1 MAAPIQAGV
10 TIAPPGWAVKKV
22 PKLSAFLTRALLDDR
37 FDKHTFF
44 KEEESMSTEIQI
56 DAFPPAKMAARME
69 DVGVTKAKL
78 NFPTQATLAILAGA
92 FIACGAIFA
101 STVGAGSIAIN
112 NAEGA
117 KVMSTSLPYG
127 VIRLLSGLVF
137 SLGLIAVVVAG
148 AELFTGNNLI
158 VMAFASGKVKLGALL
173 GNWVIVYFGNFVG
186 ALLTALVMFF
196 SKQYVMGNG
205 AVGLNVLN
213 TANAKCNLGFVQAIA
228 LGIMCN
234 ALVCLAV
241 WLCQSARSTT
251 DKILAIVFPIS
262 AFVAA
267 GFEHSIANMYFIP
280 IGLLIKGF
288 VPAGST
294 FWASIGKTAADYQS
308 LTWGAFFLKNL
319 IPVTIGN
326 IIGGAGFVGLVY
338 WFAYLRPQKTVAVP
352 RESKP
357 TILVVDDDPD
367 FVEIIRTVLLK
378 EGYAVRTAASG
389 DQALDAMKMER
400 PSMVLLDVMMT
411 TPLEGVGVAHKMSND
426 PALREIPVVM
436 ISSIDSSKYKD
447 SLPDD
452 LHIPI
457 DAWISKPV
465 DPEHLVRTV
474 RRFIR

>member
-1 MAAPIQAGV
+1 
-10 TIAPPGWAVKKV
+10 
-22 PKLSAFLTRALLDDR
+22 
-37 FDKHTFF
+37 
-44 KEEESMSTEIQI
+44 MSTEIQI

-101 STVGAGSIAIN
+101 TTVGAGSIAIN

-117 KVMSTSLPYG
+117 KVAVTALPYG
-127 VIRLLSGLVF
+127 VTRLLSGLVF
-137 SLGLIAVVVAG
+137 CLGLIAVVVAG

-173 GNWVIVYFGNFVG
+173 RNWVVVYFGNFIG
-186 ALLTALVMFF
+186 ALLTVLVMFF
-196 SKQYVMGNG
+196 SKQFTMGSG
-205 AVGLNVLN
+205 AVGLTALN

-241 WLCQSARSTT
+241 WLCSSARSTT
-251 DKILAIVFPIS
+251 DKILAILFPIT

-280 IGLLIKGF
+280 MGLLIKGF
-288 VPAGST
+288 VPADST
-294 FWASIGKTAADYQS
+294 FWTAIGKTAADFQY
-308 LTWGAFFLKNL
+308 LTWGAFFVKNL

-326 IIGGAGFVGLVY
+326 IIGGAGFVGLAY
-338 WFAYLRPQKTVAVP
+338 WFAYLRPQKVVVVP
-352 RESKP
+352 KEAKP
-357 TILVVDDDPD
+357 TLLVVDDDPD
-367 FVEIIRTVLLK
+367 FVEIIRTVLIK

-389 DQALDAMKMER
+389 EQALDAMKMEH
-400 PSMVLLDVMMT
+400 PSLVLLDVMMT
-411 TPLEGVGVAHKMSND
+411 TPLEGVGVARTMAND
-426 PALREIPVVM
+426 PALREIPIVM
-436 ISSIDSSKYKD
+436 ISSIDSSKYQG